1 MPMRVADPLRWLV
14 LLLLWVVAIPT
25 ASRATEA
32 TSPAIA
38 ALMAEARRD
47 ATGATCERLTEDA
60 LARVLC
66 RGRIRIGVR
75 TNYAG
80 FSVQTPGAAGPRW
93 DGYEID
99 LARAV
104 AATLGV
110 ELDLVG
116 VTPATR
122 IAMLLEGRVDLVM
135 ATMGHTSLRDTQ
147 VRFIRPHYFS
157 SRTVIIGDR
166 RIRVEDEDDLA
177 GRTIC
182 VTLGNADTARIAGD
196 GARLLIFDSPQQ
208 MLDALRMDICTLAMQ
223 DDSFFAPS
231 FRDSHFQLRF
241 EPKLV
246 ISTLPWGMATAR
258 PDRLALLLDRLAAAW
273 HADGTFLAAATR
285 HSLVTAFLEE
295 QRLRWQAPGC
305 LDASGGPAP
314 ACLDAPTD
322 TGLQP
327 TSFAEDVVAFER
339 WFSDTFGV
347 ALTLPMLKSQIAFDF
362 FLRGVGISLLL
373 VVGSLVATL
382 VFAVG
387 FGAALCASSA
397 LWRVPT
403 QLLTGLLQ
411 CSPLVLLLF
420 FGYAMVST
428 VTPYSPRI
436 ALGLSIVMIGLYN
449 GSHAGRAI
457 ADAHGAL
464 RAASPGA
471 DASLLLSMRG
481 ASVQIMSFLVNATKG
496 SSVASMIGVPELL
509 NALTDITSFTSERIM
524 TYSFLLVFYSA
535 LVLLVV
541 WVTRILQRRVLR

>member
-1 MPMRVADPLRWLV
+1 MPAKAADPLRWLF
-14 LLLLWVVAIPT
+14 LLLLCLVALPT
-25 ASRATEA
+25 AARATEA
-32 TSPAIA
+32 TSPTIA
-38 ALMAEARRD
+38 ALVAEARRD
-47 ATGATCERLTEDA
+47 ATGATCDRLTEDA

-80 FSVQTPGAAGPRW
+80 FGVLTTGASDTAW

-110 ELDLVG
+110 ALDLVS

-122 IAMLLEGRVDLVM
+122 IAVLLEGRVDLVI

-147 VRFIRPHYFS
+147 ARFIRPHYFS

-166 RIRVEDEDDLA
+166 RIRVETEDDLA

-182 VTLGNADTARIAGD
+182 VPLGNADTTRVAGD

-208 MLDALRMDICTLAMQ
+208 MLDALRMDICTLAMH

-231 FRDSHFQLRF
+231 FRDPHFQLRF
-241 EPKLV
+241 EPKLI

-258 PDRLALLLDRLAAAW
+258 PDRLALLLDRLAADW
-273 HADGTFLAAATR
+273 HADGTFLAAANR
-285 HSLVTAFLEE
+285 HSLVTAFLDD

-305 LDASGGPAP
+305 LDASGGPIP
-314 ACLDAPTD
+314 ACLDAPAD
-322 TGLQP
+322 TTLPP
-327 TSFAEDVVAFER
+327 TSFAADVEAFER

-347 ALTLPMLKSQIAFDF
+347 GLALPMLKSQIALDF
-362 FLRGVGISLLL
+362 FLWGIAISLLL

-387 FGAALCASSA
+387 FGAALCARSA
-397 LWRVPT
+397 LWRVPV

-481 ASVQIMSFLVNATKG
+481 ASVQVMSFLVNATKG

-541 WVTRILQRRVLR
+541 WATRILQRRVLR

>member
-1 MPMRVADPLRWLV
+1 MPTRAADLLRWLA
-14 LLLLWVVAIPT
+14 LLLLLFAALPP
-25 ASRATEA
+25 ASRATA
-32 TSPAIA
+32 STPPGIA
-38 ALMAEARRD
+38 ALLAEAQRD
-47 ATGATCERLTEDA
+47 VDSATCDRQTHDA
-60 LARVLC
+60 LTRVLC
-66 RGRIRIGVR
+66 FGRIRVGVR

-80 FSVQTPGAAGPRW
+80 FSIVRQGATGPAW
-93 DGYEID
+93 EGYEID

-110 ELDLVG
+110 ELELVS

-122 IAMLLEGRVDLVM
+122 IAMLLEGRVDLVI
-135 ATMGHTSLRDTQ
+135 ATMGHTSLRDPQ

-182 VTLGNADTARIAGD
+182 VTLGNADTTRVAGD
-196 GARLLIFDSPQQ
+196 GARLLIFDSPLQ
-208 MLDALRMDICTLAMQ
+208 MLDALRLDICTLAMQ

-231 FRDSHFQLRF
+231 FRDPHFQLRF

-258 PDRLALLLDRLAAAW
+258 PDRLALVLDRLAVAW
-273 HADGTFLAAATR
+273 HGDGTFMASATR
-285 HSLVTAFLEE
+285 HSLVTAVLEE
-295 QRLRWQAPGC
+295 QQLRWRTSGC
-305 LDASGGPAP
+305 LNESGGPVP
-314 ACLDAPTD
+314 ACLDAPAD
-322 TGLQP
+322 TSLPP
-327 TSFAEDVVAFER
+327 TAFAEDIEAFER
-339 WFSDTFGV
+339 WFHDTFGV
-347 ALTLPMLKSQIAFDF
+347 ALALPMLKSQVALEIFV
-362 FLRGVGISLLL
+362 RGLVISLLL

-382 VFAVG
+382 VFAMG
-387 FGAALCASSA
+387 FGVALCASSA
-397 LWRVPT
+397 AWRIPT
-403 QLLTGLLQ
+403 LVVTGILQ

-428 VTPYSPRI
+428 VIPYSPRI

-464 RAASPGA
+464 RAASPA
-471 DASLLLSMRG
+471 EVPSLLMSMRG

-509 NALTDITSFTSERIM
+509 NALTDITSFTSERII

-541 WVTRILQRRVLR
+541 WATRILQRRVLG

>member
-1 MPMRVADPLRWLV
+1 MLAKAADPLRWLAF
-14 LLLLWVVAIPT
+14 LLLLCIALPAV
-25 ASRATEA
+25 SRATEPPG
-32 TSPAIA
+32 TTIPA
-38 ALMAEARRD
+38 LLAEARRD
-47 ATGATCERLTEDA
+47 ATGASCDRLTEDA

-66 RGRIRIGVR
+66 HGRIRVGVR

-80 FSVQTPGAAGPRW
+80 FGALTPGASGTRW
-93 DGYEID
+93 EGYEID

-110 ELDLVG
+110 ELDLVS

-122 IAMLLEGRVDLVM
+122 IAVLLEGRVDLVI

-147 VRFIRPHYFS
+147 VRFIRPHYYR

-166 RIRVEDEDDLA
+166 RIRVETEEDLV

-182 VTLGNADTARIAGD
+182 VPLGNADTTRVAGD

-208 MLDALRMDICTLAMQ
+208 MLDALRMDICTLAMH

-231 FRDSHFQLRF
+231 FRDPHFQLRF

-246 ISTLPWGMATAR
+246 VSTLPWGMATSR
-258 PDRLALLLDRLAAAW
+258 PDRLALLLDRLAVAW
-273 HADGTFLAAATR
+273 HADGTFLAAASR
-285 HSLVTAFLEE
+285 HSQVTAFLED
-295 QRLRWQAPGC
+295 QRQKWQTPACRDG
-305 LDASGGPAP
+305 SGGPVP
-314 ACLDAPTD
+314 ACLDAPAD
-322 TGLQP
+322 TTLPP
-327 TSFAEDVVAFER
+327 TSFAEEVEAFER
-339 WFSDTFGV
+339 WFGDTFGV
-347 ALTLPMLKSQIAFDF
+347 RLALPMLKSQIALDF
-362 FLRGVGISLLL
+362 FLNGIAISLLL

-397 LWRVPT
+397 VWRVPVKVV
-403 QLLTGLLQ
+403 TGILQ

-420 FGYAMVST
+420 FGYAIVSA

-436 ALGLSIVMIGLYN
+436 ALGLSIVMIGMYN

-457 ADAHGAL
+457 ADAHDAL

-471 DASLLLSMRG
+471 AASLPLSMRG
-481 ASVQIMSFLVNATKG
+481 ASVQILSFLVNATKS

-541 WVTRILQRRVLR
+541 WATRILQRRVLR

>member
-1 MPMRVADPLRWLV
+1 M
-14 LLLLWVVAIPT
+14 
-25 ASRATEA
+25 
-32 TSPAIA
+32 
-38 ALMAEARRD
+38 
-47 ATGATCERLTEDA
+47 
-60 LARVLC
+60 ARVLC

-80 FSVQTPGAAGPRW
+80 FGTLTPGAAW

-110 ELDLVG
+110 ALDLVS

-122 IAMLLEGRVDLVM
+122 IAVLLEGRVDLLI

-166 RIRVEDEDDLA
+166 RIRVETEHDLA

-182 VTLGNADTARIAGD
+182 VPLGNADTTRVAGA

-208 MLDALRMDICTLAMQ
+208 MLDALRMDICTLAMH

-231 FRDSHFQLRF
+231 FRDPHFQLRF

-246 ISTLPWGMATAR
+246 VSTLPWGMATAR
-258 PDRLALLLDRLAAAW
+258 PDRLALLLDRLAVAW
-273 HADGTFLAAATR
+273 HADGTFLAAANR
-285 HSLVTAFLEE
+285 HSLVTAFLEN
-295 QRLRWQAPGC
+295 QLLRWQASGC
-305 LDASGGPAP
+305 MDASGGPMP
-314 ACLDAPTD
+314 ACLDAPAD
-322 TGLQP
+322 TTLLP
-327 TSFAEDVVAFER
+327 TSFAADVEAFER
-339 WFSDTFGV
+339 WVSDTFGV
-347 ALTLPMLKSQIAFDF
+347 GLALPMLKSQIALDF
-362 FLRGVGISLLL
+362 FLWGIAISLLL

-387 FGAALCASSA
+387 FGAALCARYP
-397 LWRVPT
+397 LWRVPV

-420 FGYAMVST
+420 FGYAMVSA
-428 VTPYSPRI
+428 VAPYSPRI
-436 ALGLSIVMIGLYN
+436 ALGLSIVMIGMYN

-471 DASLLLSMRG
+471 TASLLLSMRG
-481 ASVQIMSFLVNATKG
+481 ASVQIMSFLVNATK
-496 SSVASMIGVPELL
+496 STSVASMIGVPELL

-535 LVLLVV
+535 LVLLTV
-541 WVTRILQRRVLR
+541 WATRVLQRRVLQ